1 MAIASL
7 IELRAAEKVRV
18 WLFPCWGSSSISTK
32 TALPG
37 GYNIDYLSKIT
48 DITGWEYEFVPC
60 GNWVEATALLEGGK
74 IDLLAP
80 AQKIP
85 ELKEKFAYAA
95 YPMGMELAAIYA
107 LKQRDDLIYEDIDTL
122 AKLRYGAARNS
133 TFTTKFIEH
142 AKEYNIS
149 PDITYYKQYDGVFD
163 ASSCEEGRRYRQ
175 QYHVL

>member
-1 MAIASL
+1 MTKRRLFKMTVICFLLVFAMAIASP

-18 WLFPCWGSSSISTK
+18 GFFPLGKFQYIDENG
-32 TALPG
+32 AAA

-85 ELKEKFAYAA
+85 ELKEK
-95 YPMGMELAAIYA
+95 
-107 LKQRDDLIYEDIDTL
+107 
-122 AKLRYGAARNS
+122 
-133 TFTTKFIEH
+133 
-142 AKEYNIS
+142 
-149 PDITYYKQYDGVFD
+149 
-163 ASSCEEGRRYRQ
+163 
-175 QYHVL
+175 

>member
-1 MAIASL
+1 MTKRRLFKMTVICFLLVFAMAIASP

-18 WLFPCWGSSSISTK
+18 GFFPLGKFQYIDENG
-32 TALPG
+32 AAA

-107 LKQRDDLIYEDIDTL
+107 LKQRDDLI
-122 AKLRYGAARNS
+122 
-133 TFTTKFIEH
+133 
-142 AKEYNIS
+142 
-149 PDITYYKQYDGVFD
+149 
-163 ASSCEEGRRYRQ
+163 
-175 QYHVL
+175 